1 MALRIPHHLLLFTIL
16 FLSLLFLFL
25 FHEYYN
31 STINLHKQIIIG
43 SSSHTINSYSHHHHY
58 HHHHRPSNF
67 ITRKVLASKF
77 DFTPFVH
84 HRQQHQRSK
93 SSRGDHHHMQP
104 QSEPS
109 ADGNEIDPRYGV
121 EKRRVPTGPNPLHH

>member
-16 FLSLLFLFL
+16 FFSLLFLFL

-31 STINLHKQIIIG
+31 STINLHKQIIIS
-43 SSSHTINSYSHHHHY
+43 SSSHTINSYSHHH

>member
-31 STINLHKQIIIG
+31 STINLHKQIISS
-43 SSSHTINSYSHHHHY
+43 SSSHTINSYSHHHH
-58 HHHHRPSNF
+58 HHHQRPSNF